1 MRGISAII
9 AVVLI
14 LLITVSLAAGAYLF
28 LSMTMSQ
35 TTTAA
40 QQGISQTMTQM
51 TKSFTI
57 EAVSDGKIWVRNTG
71 QVPISNLTIYIDGA
85 PANTSN
91 VVIQPGEVGVIQIYD
106 AVDFSRPREI
116 EIPGGTTTESKVVT
130 GESLRDPSLV
140 GYWKFDEGT
149 GTTTADSSGNGNDG
163 STMRGARAFA
173 ETTDLCSNQP
183 LCPSWAVGKYGSALL
198 FNGNNSLVKIND
210 SNSLDNDYEFTLSA
224 WINPKNCSDIGGL
237 SGSIIGKWYT
247 SPSYGDYI
255 LWLDAKSCKPVFTVA
270 RNDTTFQSSGLTA
283 DINVSLNQWSFVVAT
298 FNRSLMKIYINGTLV
313 GNQTAPFDHT
323 ELKEYDHDDV
333 YIGALWTGYY
343 AFNGTID
350 EVRIYNRALSA
361 DEIWNHYVHG
371 PV

>member
-28 LSMTMSQ
+28 LSMTVSQ

-40 QQGISQTMTQM
+40 QHGISQTMTQM

-57 EAVSDGKIWVRNTG
+57 EAVSGGKIWVRNTG

-130 GESLRDPSLV
+130 GESLRDLSLV
-140 GYWKFDEGT
+140 GYWKFDEGS
-149 GTTTADSSGNGNDG
+149 GTTAADSSGNGNDG
-163 STMRGARAFA
+163 TLLDGNLSNADGNTPPRWTNGTFGGAVKFDGLDDYVVIPNSSVFNLDTFTIEAWVRVDKYSSSSNIDILLREWNVLRFFVNNQHKFGVVVQMDGTGRGFYHPTLINEGQWYHLAAVVQSGKQA
-173 ETTDLCSNQP
+173 VYVNGVESIQGTYTYTSLLKNTKP
-183 LCPSWAVGKYGSALL
+183 L
-198 FNGNNSLVKIND
+198 I
-210 SNSLDNDYEFTLSA
+210 
-224 WINPKNCSDIGGL
+224 IGG
-237 SGSIIGKWYT
+237 YN
-247 SPSYGDYI
+247 SPT
-255 LWLDAKSCKPVFTVA
+255 P
-270 RNDTTFQSSGLTA
+270 
-283 DINVSLNQWSFVVAT
+283 
-298 FNRSLMKIYINGTLV
+298 
-313 GNQTAPFDHT
+313 
-323 ELKEYDHDDV
+323 
-333 YIGALWTGYY
+333 TG
-343 AFNGTID
+343 FSNMTID

>member
-40 QQGISQTMTQM
+40 QQSISQTVTQM
-51 TKSFTI
+51 TKSFAI
-57 EAVSDGKIWVRNTG
+57 EAVSGGKIWVRNTG

-130 GESLRDPSLV
+130 GESLRDLSLV
-140 GYWKFDEGT
+140 GYWKFDEGS
-149 GTTTADSSGNGNDG
+149 GTTAADSSGNGNDG
-163 STMRGARAFA
+163 TLVNGPTWIA
-173 ETTDLCSNQP
+173 D
-183 LCPSWAVGKYGSALL
+183 GKYGGALK
-198 FNGNNSLVKIND
+198 FDGV
-210 SNSLDNDYEFTLSA
+210 NDYVYVRDSDTLDVTNNFTIEHWFRPNSSINQ
-224 WINPKNCSDIGGL
+224 WDTVTKSVGGGNYEPFRINPANQSQLCFQWSN
-237 SGSIIGKWYT
+237 T
-247 SPSYGDYI
+247 SQRNFT
-255 LWLDAKSCKPVFTVA
+255 CFTVNFVTGA
-270 RNDTTFQSSGLTA
+270 WHHIAVTFVNG
-283 DINVSLNQWSFVVAT
+283 NVSLYF
-298 FNRSLMKIYINGTLV
+298 NGTYV
-313 GNQTAPFDHT
+313 DSQTALFT
-323 ELKEYDHDDV
+323 SIY
-333 YIGALWTGYY
+333 ASTGYL
-343 AFNGTID
+343 FIGTRNGGSNWVNGTID

-361 DEIWNHYVHG
+361 EEIWNHYAHG

>member
-14 LLITVSLAAGAYLF
+14 LLITISLAAGAYLF

-57 EAVSDGKIWVRNTG
+57 EAVSGGKIWVRNTG

-116 EIPGGTTTESKVVT
+116 EIPGGTTTESKVVA

-140 GYWKFDEGT
+140 GYWKFDEGS
-149 GTTTADSSGNGNDG
+149 GNIAYDSSGNGYNG
-163 STMRGARAFA
+163 ILVNGPTWTS
-173 ETTDLCSNQP
+173 
-183 LCPSWAVGKYGSALL
+183 GKYGGALK
-198 FNGNNSLVKIND
+198 FNGVNNFVTMGNVLNMGANQPFTISVWVNAGNSTYNSWGYGIVSKGGFNWQKGYSLCVRGH
-210 SNSLDNDYEFTLSA
+210 LDTWSQNKAGFDVV
-224 WINPKNCSDIGGL
+224 GGDT
-237 SGSIIGKWYT
+237 GK
-247 SPSYGDYI
+247 
-255 LWLDAKSCKPVFTVA
+255 
-270 RNDTTFQSSGLTA
+270 
-283 DINVSLNQWSFVVAT
+283 
-298 FNRSLMKIYINGTLV
+298 NGTELFGTTNLV
-313 GNQTAPFDHT
+313 DTGWHFITAIRDSDTDMIKVYVDGILEKTVTNQTFADCDLSNTYNFT
-323 ELKEYDHDDV
+323 
-333 YIGALWTGYY
+333 IGNLITGPNQY
-343 AFNGTID
+343 FNGTID

-361 DEIWNHYVHG
+361 DEIWNQYIHG
-371 PV
+371 PI

>member
-14 LLITVSLAAGAYLF
+14 LLITISLAAGAYFF

-57 EAVSDGKIWVRNTG
+57 EAVSGGKIWVRNTG

-116 EIPGGTTTESKVVT
+116 EISGGTTTESKVVA

-149 GTTTADSSGNGNDG
+149 GTTAADSSGNGNDG
-163 STMRGARAFA
+163 IINGGAVWVRGKFGNALKFDGSTNYVNCSRTSNLDLTDAVTIEAWIQNITNYGWSQVAGRWHTDSWKEDYALTLRNSGSSWLFQFVITNTSGNLSYVLA
-173 ETTDLCSNQP
+173 SATPDFNWHHLAGTFDGRYIKIYFDGQLIGTTDLGFNQKMAT
-183 LCPSWAVGKYGSALL
+183 SGKELL
-198 FNGNNSLVKIND
+198 MGN
-210 SNSLDNDYEFTLSA
+210 
-224 WINPKNCSDIGGL
+224 
-237 SGSIIGKWYT
+237 
-247 SPSYGDYI
+247 
-255 LWLDAKSCKPVFTVA
+255 
-270 RNDTTFQSSGLTA
+270 
-283 DINVSLNQWSFVVAT
+283 
-298 FNRSLMKIYINGTLV
+298 
-313 GNQTAPFDHT
+313 
-323 ELKEYDHDDV
+323 
-333 YIGALWTGYY
+333 LWTQKL
-343 AFNGTID
+343 NGTID

-371 PV
+371 PI